1 MSTTEEGRGE
11 FDDGGEERMSHLPS
25 KLDAEGMPN
34 PSRLVSRSGRAC
46 LLRYCCAC
54 WMEFA
59 WRRGS
64 RRRQAHGLQNGQQP
78 VRKVGPWFIKNIKK
92 PDGFCEDRE
101 NRTDFIGLPKTGPLE
116 LKMFQTAK

>member
-1 MSTTEEGRGE
+1 VLAGWSLRGGAVADEGRP
-11 FDDGGEERMSHLPS
+11 MVY
-25 KLDAEGMPN
+25 KMVKN
-34 PSRLVSRSGRAC
+34 
-46 LLRYCCAC
+46 
-54 WMEFA
+54 
-59 WRRGS
+59 
-64 RRRQAHGLQNGQQP
+64 P